1 MTVYIIN
8 DSTPDYTPEGIC
20 DGDRFIINK
29 PDNVK
34 DWPEWASYMDVL
46 DGKECRVVEIIGYG
60 KIKCIVDAEFPEGSY
75 GYKRGY
81 CNLIPKWLSKID
93 DQELNEIEFDIKE
106 LF

>member
-1 MTVYIIN
+1 MTVYIV
-8 DSTPDYTPEGIC
+8 DSTHGDFC

-29 PDNVK
+29 PADNVEH
-34 DWPEWASYMDVL
+34 WPGWASYMDVL
-46 DGKECRVVEIIGYG
+46 DGKECRVVEKGSYG
-60 KIKCIVDAEFPEGSY
+60 RTKCVVDAEFPEGSY

-81 CNLIPKWLSKID
+81 CNLITKWLSKID

>member
-1 MTVYIIN
+1 MTVYIV
-8 DSTPDYTPEGIC
+8 DSTPEGFC
-20 DGDRFIINK
+20 DGDKFIINK

-46 DGKECRVVEIIGYG
+46 NGKECRVVEITHFRTR
-60 KIKCIVDAEFPEGSY
+60 CVVDAEFPEGSY

-81 CNLIPKWLSKID
+81 CNLITKWLSKID
-93 DQELNEIEFDIKE
+93 DKELDEIEFDIKE

>member
-8 DSTPDYTPEGIC
+8 SKPGDFC

-46 DGKECRVVEIIGYG
+46 DGKECCVVEDSGYG
-60 KIKCIVDAEFPEGSY
+60 RTKCIVDAEFPDGSY
-75 GYKRGY
+75 GYRRGY
-81 CNLIPKWLSKID
+81 CNLIKKWLSKD
-93 DQELNEIEFDIKE
+93 DKELDEIEFDIKE
-106 LF
+106 LI